1 MRTNH
6 RTMTTAG
13 ALALV
18 AAMAISI
25 AGCDDL
31 GGGDTITG
39 SGTLETTS
47 YDFEDFSELDLGSAF
62 DVEVTQGDSY
72 AVEVTVDDNI
82 VDDLDVKRDGKTVR
96 IAMKGPDSYRNVTQ
110 EARVTMPALSRSKLS
125 GATSATFGGFAS
137 DDRLEVELAGASS
150 VVCSDMAAGS
160 VKFDLAG
167 ASSVR
172 CSDVV
177 TGDTT
182 VALAGASKLELTGSG
197 AGADVKAE
205 GASSV
210 LMGDFP
216 VEAAVVKLTGA
227 SNATVNASGTLDVDL
242 AGSSDLTYLGEP
254 RLGETKMAGDSTLER
269 G

>member
-6 RTMTTAG
+6 RTITMAG
-13 ALALV
+13 ALVLV
-18 AAMAISI
+18 AAMAISV

-31 GGGDTITG
+31 FGGETITG
-39 SGTLETTS
+39 SGQLETTS

-96 IAMKGPDSYRNVTQ
+96 IAMKGPHSYRNVTQ
-110 EARVTMPALSRSKLS
+110 DARVTMPELSRAKLT
-125 GATSATFGGFAS
+125 GASSATLGGFAT

-150 VVCSDMAAGS
+150 VVCSDMAVGTAE
-160 VKFDLAG
+160 FDLAG
-167 ASSVR
+167 ASAVR
-172 CSDVV
+172 CSDLV

-182 VALAGASKLELTGSG
+182 VALAGASKLELAGSG
-197 AGADVKAE
+197 ADADVKAE
-205 GASSV
+205 GASTV

-216 VEAAVVKLTGA
+216 VQDAVVKLTGA
-227 SNATVNASGTLDVDL
+227 SNATVTASGTLDVDL
-242 AGSSDLTYLGEP
+242 SGSSDLVYLGEP
-254 RLGETKMAGDSTLER
+254 TLGETKMAGDSTLQR